1 MASIIL
7 QNLSK
12 SVVIDADGY
21 QDGYLV
27 DAIEYAT
34 LEWVDR
40 FTNRRLL
47 KPIGYVGQSNSLQ
60 CAILV
65 RVFWPCRPDSCNRV
79 SGIPGRF
86 SLTFGRSK
94 ECTAPALARNSRGGT
109 PWLGHFVV
117 FLW

>member
-1 MASIIL
+1 MAFIIP

-34 LEWVDR
+34 LEWVGR

-47 KPIGYVGQSNSLQ
+47 EPFGYVGQSNSLQ
-60 CAILV
+60 CAILASV
-65 RVFWPCRPDSCNRV
+65 IWPWRLDSCNRV
-79 SGIPGRF
+79 SG
-86 SLTFGRSK
+86 
-94 ECTAPALARNSRGGT
+94 NSGAVQCNVRV
-109 PWLGHFVV
+109 LK
-117 FLW
+117 